1 MISLDEE
8 REYNKMIS
16 DAGVLIAGLEFEKR
30 SVQRHTD
37 VLKQLEQEY
46 KMVAGFGVSTG
57 ELPALFD
64 RLVNPPEIPEEL
76 SPVWDRKS
84 EPDAVLWGLP
94 EPGKWAVYND
104 DVTELREL
112 MKERFVIYPRQSG
125 KVVAQQYPPNE
136 WVFAIQQ
143 IWKALGK
150 VSRMIVNGINN
161 MFNNILDGVQ
171 KALSWLGIEV
181 R

>member
-16 DAGVLIAGLEFEKR
+16 GVGALLSEHE
-30 SVQRHTD
+30 VY
-37 VLKQLEQEY
+37 LKQLENNY
-46 KMVAGFGVSTG
+46 RKIAGFGVSSH

-64 RLVNPPEIPEEL
+64 RLVNPPEIPAEL
-76 SPVWDRKS
+76 SPMWDRKS
-84 EPDAVLWGLP
+84 EPTIGSVGTHSHTAAGTWD
-94 EPGKWAVYND
+94 VYNG

-150 VSRMIVNGINN
+150 VSTMIVNGINN